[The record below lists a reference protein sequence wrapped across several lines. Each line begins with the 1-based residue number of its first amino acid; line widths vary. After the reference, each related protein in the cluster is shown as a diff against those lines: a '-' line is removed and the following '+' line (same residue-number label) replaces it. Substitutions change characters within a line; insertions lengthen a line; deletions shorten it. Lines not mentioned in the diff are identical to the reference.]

1 MITVCWGFLLI
12 SNGSFDSP
20 LKVKNCLAL
29 LSGEELSVS
38 SVKCEISWEMLS
50 RASSMYLLS
59 DDVTKYR
66 RCCFEKTFCIRD
78 LRPLSRCLSKASSS
92 SSVQGRDNHRRQTDI
107 SITHIFGFTILNG
120 RVYYSL
126 TSQKK
131 ILSKIFDSHL
141 PSDLHHFVVFLA
153 QKVKPKYIFNLIK
166 MSDFR
171 TLWWQMRHLM
181 IFTFFELENWF
192 WNKTPRSSQLTKI
205 DKWSIFCHLVRLRF
219 HFVSR
224 VL

>member
-1 MITVCWGFLLI
+1 MYLINEDCSSHWTGFLLI

-66 RCCFEKTFCIRD
+66 RCQCHHQKSFEKTFCIRD

-141 PSDLHHFVVFLA
+141 PSDLCHFVVFLTR
-153 QKVKPKYIFNLIK
+153 K
-166 MSDFR
+166 
-171 TLWWQMRHLM
+171 
-181 IFTFFELENWF
+181 
-192 WNKTPRSSQLTKI
+192 
-205 DKWSIFCHLVRLRF
+205 
-219 HFVSR
+219 
-224 VL
+224 

>member
-1 MITVCWGFLLI
+1 MKIGSSHHWGFLLI

-66 RCCFEKTFCIRD
+66 RCFEKTFCIRD

-141 PSDLHHFVVFLA
+141 PSDSLGYFLDR
-153 QKVKPKYIFNLIK
+153 KI
-166 MSDFR
+166 
-171 TLWWQMRHLM
+171 
-181 IFTFFELENWF
+181 ELG
-192 WNKTPRSSQLTKI
+192 SSV
-205 DKWSIFCHLVRLRF
+205 H
-219 HFVSR
+219 
-224 VL
+224 